1 MGGRAPSPPVHYKH
15 TPTAPIIYQTVQSPE
30 GWKAADDFIKQLKS
44 DRQSIVDQQA
54 LIVGTPAEQAARQ
67 KSYLSD
73 QKARAAQANQ
83 ITPDNPIWST
93 EQAKRVPVSLADS
106 AWDLANQQAV
116 EKKSKEDVKR
126 QATKL
131 AGLAL
136 QQGSGY
142 EPPKPS

>member
-15 TPTAPIIYQTVQSPE
+15 TPTAPIIYQTVQSQG
-30 GWKAADDFIKQLKS
+30 GWDAADAFIKQLKT
-44 DRQSIVDQQA
+44 DRQSVIDQQA
-54 LIVGTPAEQAARQ
+54 LVVGTPAEQAARQ

-73 QKARAAQANQ
+73 QKARAALANQ
-83 ITPDNPIWST
+83 ITPD
-93 EQAKRVPVSLADS
+93 ADS
-106 AWDLANQQAV
+106 AWYLANQQAV
-116 EKKSKEDVKR
+116 EKKSKEDTKR

-136 QQGSGY
+136 QKGSGY

>member
-1 MGGRAPSPPVHYKH
+1 MGGSKGSSPVHYKH
-15 TPTAPIIYQTVQSPE
+15 RPTAPIIYQTVQSQG
-30 GWKAADDFIKQLKS
+30 GWDAADAFIKQLKT
-44 DRQSIVDQQA
+44 DRQSIIDRQA

-67 KSYLSD
+67 KTYLGE
-73 QKARAAQANQ
+73 QKARAALANQ

-116 EKKSKEDVKR
+116 EKKSKEDTKR

-136 QQGSGY
+136 QKGSGY